1 MIFYMVDHSNRRNLK
16 RWLSHGPQRIS
27 NFLLSQG
34 ENLPP
39 IESKLLGLSKK
50 FLEVLSMTFFCKM
63 KYDHN
68 KNEVTSRFHWKIS
81 GAIDSSMYNGHGK
94 LVQTLTYSW
103 IMTMYVVSPLMTDNS
118 HTHHSQDSMGPN
130 VPWHVN

>member
-34 ENLPP
+34 ENLPH

-94 LVQTLTYSW
+94 LVQTLTYVMNHDHVCGLSSNDRQQP
-103 IMTMYVVSPLMTDNS
+103 YPPQSRF
-118 HTHHSQDSMGPN
+118 HGSQCPMAR
-130 VPWHVN
+130 